1 MRWTLVCIFRTP
13 DNPSEATRAAASQLN
28 QITAAV
34 IQQPAAHQEIVRFG
48 QICVFLVLWYFRSFS
63 FLCCSDFGAP
73 VMKWVNDLEW
83 AWWGRGG
90 DWGRREEM
98 TNIDLSWMFS
108 CLVGAVPNTSLHPIP
123 SHYLHALTAVQWVS
137 YRVINTSSRP
147 HTAPTS
153 SRQTP
158 PNDSRRQTSA
168 LLLLLLFFLLPQTS
182 VGKHFADGIAGRRRR
197 RSRQQLARQIFAF
210 KIAH

>member
-1 MRWTLVCIFRTP
+1 MCF
-13 DNPSEATRAAASQLN
+13 
-28 QITAAV
+28 
-34 IQQPAAHQEIVRFG
+34 
-48 QICVFLVLWYFRSFS
+48 VLWYFQSFS
-63 FLCCSDFGAP
+63 FLCDCGVPFPARGWAP

-83 AWWGRGG
+83 AWWGSGG
-90 DWGRREEM
+90 DWGEEKM

-153 SRQTP
+153 SFQTP
-158 PNDSRRQTSA
+158 PNDSRRQTNA
-168 LLLLLLFFLLPQTS
+168 LLLLSPTTPF
-182 VGKHFADGIAGRRRR
+182 VNI
-197 RSRQQLARQIFAF
+197 SRQPRTASQEKPAAARPPDFCI
-210 KIAH
+210 